1 MRDAGVDI
9 EGHTLSHRSL
19 NARRGKTEEQY
30 LAWLKSEIIG
40 SKEILEKNLGI
51 QIKAFAYPYG
61 VHNQTVRDVVKQA
74 GFEAA
79 FTVYGQRI
87 AYGADPMVIGR
98 YGIESTK
105 PKVFEEAVNFTGAVE
120 GGNAGVMPA
129 SATMVTQPMDGE
141 TVTDALPEI
150 KANLA
155 TLGNVDPKSV
165 TMRIS
170 GLGLVPATYDPA
182 TKLISY
188 KVTQKLYDPPGHGDR
203 ECHGQR
209 KEDGGSLVLQHRFQ
223 RCSQRGSQKGVTT
236 HSLLFVSS
244 SRRELARADRRH
256 NWLKDALRRP
266 SEVFVG
272 GLFTA
277 LAHPEQPR
285 RNHLIQPI
293 HMYGERTIWLGL
305 DN

>member
-1 MRDAGVDI
+1 
-9 EGHTLSHRSL
+9 
-19 NARRGKTEEQY
+19 
-30 LAWLKSEIIG
+30 
-40 SKEILEKNLGI
+40 
-51 QIKAFAYPYG
+51 
-61 VHNQTVRDVVKQA
+61 
-74 GFEAA
+74 
-79 FTVYGQRI
+79 
-87 AYGADPMVIGR
+87 
-98 YGIESTK
+98 
-105 PKVFEEAVNFTGAVE
+105 
-120 GGNAGVMPA
+120 
-129 SATMVTQPMDGE
+129 MDGE

-188 KVTQKLYDPPGHGDR
+188 KVTQKLYTHQVTVIVSATV
-203 ECHGQR
+203 QR

-272 GLFTA
+272 GLFMA

-305 DN
+305 DNQQIDLQFLYRIAQRIASYASHDTPLDFYFVLGKGVGQVLQPSFEVSGFFSARRGNGRGKRPVGDDDGDAPRTQDLDGLAQQLAVFLLRLWLQNKYDMLRQRRLVQRPRHQ